1 MATRRRPLANV
12 DPNQLSVSNGIDT
25 SSAASQALGEL
36 AQIRAAQTNVVGP
49 YVGSIIPNLL
59 TDIQQL
65 LAAPPSQA
73 VTGTFFLATQPVSG
87 SVAVNNLA
95 VLQDLVRD
103 KKVTEGTDII
113 TSASAT
119 PIVTGAKQ
127 LRSLMFVNYQAAKL
141 YVQVFGVGTNPAV
154 GAVPD
159 LPPFPVNQ
167 DQILFLDQ
175 QTLGVDWLGFPGYTV
190 RVSSSPY
197 SYAPVVGAGIWQ
209 MTVRGKI

>member
-1 MATRRRPLANV
+1 MAATNQPEFPL
-12 DPNQLSVSNGIDT
+12 IDIV
-25 SSAASQALGEL
+25 L
-36 AQIRAAQTNVVGP
+36 
-49 YVGSIIPNLL
+49 
-59 TDIQQL
+59 
-65 LAAPPSQA
+65 QA
-73 VTGTFFLATQPVSG
+73 VTEAMANGTITISNFPAIQTVG
-87 SVAVNNLA
+87 GAVAVNNLT

-103 KKVTEGTDII
+103 KKVTETTDII

-175 QTLGVDWLGFPGYTV
+175 ATLGVDWLGFPGYAV
-190 RVSSSPY
+190 RVSSLPY

-209 MTVRGKI
+209 MTVRGKV